1 MQAER
6 SAGYLYPMNEVRA
19 RFLKAILDQLP
30 AERIAEIHF
39 FPEIRQGQIE
49 TGVAVLAVVPE
60 PPLPVATDGAEDV
73 ITERPADIPVDTDT
87 EFPCDEAPIAEAEAE
102 PVALPAE
109 RFEVWSAAYRW
120 TRKGPERGKWEVD
133 LTAEADAPL
142 PTVDIVVRG
151 VHERA
156 GEAMETERITNAELQ
171 VLLSEPE
178 WQTTP

>member
-1 MQAER
+1 
-6 SAGYLYPMNEVRA
+6 MNEVRA

-60 PPLPVATDGAEDV
+60 APLPVAAEIDESVAEEV
-73 ITERPADIPVDTDT
+73 IAETID
-87 EFPCDEAPIAEAEAE
+87 EAEAS
-102 PVALPAE
+102 PYAAAADVATE

-142 PTVDIVVRG
+142 PTVGLVVRG

-171 VLLSEPE
+171 ALLSEPE

>member
-1 MQAER
+1 
-6 SAGYLYPMNEVRA
+6 MNEVRA

-60 PPLPVATDGAEDV
+60 SPLPVAADTSESIADEVPEAV
-73 ITERPADIPVDTDT
+73 PPVVPAI
-87 EFPCDEAPIAEAEAE
+87 APT
-102 PVALPAE
+102 E

-171 VLLSEPE
+171 ALLSEPE

>member
-1 MQAER
+1 
-6 SAGYLYPMNEVRA
+6 MNEVRA

-49 TGVAVLAVVPE
+49 TGVAVLAVVPL
-60 PPLPVATDGAEDV
+60 PPLPVTASADGTAVEAPV
-73 ITERPADIPVDTDT
+73 EAPVVEESTVVDTD
-87 EFPCDEAPIAEAEAE
+87 
-102 PVALPAE
+102 PVADGEAVAPTVPV
-109 RFEVWSAAYRW
+109 RFEVYTAAYRW
-120 TRKGPERGKWEVD
+120 TRKGPDRGKWEVD

-171 VLLSEPE
+171 ALLSEPE

>member
-1 MQAER
+1 
-6 SAGYLYPMNEVRA
+6 MNEVRA

-60 PPLPVATDGAEDV
+60 PPLPTVATDEAVTDETTAEEATADSSAM
-73 ITERPADIPVDTDT
+73 PAT
-87 EFPCDEAPIAEAEAE
+87 
-102 PVALPAE
+102 E

-171 VLLSEPE
+171 ALLSEPE

>member
-1 MQAER
+1 
-6 SAGYLYPMNEVRA
+6 MNEVRA
-19 RFLKAILDQLP
+19 RFLKAILDQFP

-49 TGVAVLAVVPE
+49 TGVAVVAVVPE
-60 PPLPVATDGAEDV
+60 PPLPAA
-73 ITERPADIPVDTDT
+73 
-87 EFPCDEAPIAEAEAE
+87 AE
-102 PVALPAE
+102 PAESRADEVPDAVAPEAVTAPAE

-171 VLLSEPE
+171 ALLSEPE
-178 WQTTP
+178 WQTTA

>member
-1 MQAER
+1 
-6 SAGYLYPMNEVRA
+6 MNEVRA

-60 PPLPVATDGAEDV
+60 PPLPTVATDEAVTDETTAEETTAEETTAEETTADASAM
-73 ITERPADIPVDTDT
+73 PAT
-87 EFPCDEAPIAEAEAE
+87 
-102 PVALPAE
+102 E

-171 VLLSEPE
+171 ALLSEPE

>member
-1 MQAER
+1 
-6 SAGYLYPMNEVRA
+6 MNEVRA

-30 AERIAEIHF
+30 AERIAEVHF

-49 TGVAVLAVVPE
+49 TGVAVLAVVPA
-60 PPLPVATDGAEDV
+60 PPLPVATEPAE
-73 ITERPADIPVDTDT
+73 PLA
-87 EFPCDEAPIAEAEAE
+87 DEAPDEVAPA
-102 PVALPAE
+102 PVTASAAAPTE

-171 VLLSEPE
+171 ALLSEPE

>member
-1 MQAER
+1 
-6 SAGYLYPMNEVRA
+6 MNEVRA

-60 PPLPVATDGAEDV
+60 PPLPVATEGE
-73 ITERPADIPVDTDT
+73 EPADT
-87 EFPCDEAPIAEAEAE
+87 EGLAEGRAEGAAEGAAE
-102 PVALPAE
+102 PDLVAVPAE

-142 PTVDIVVRG
+142 PTVGIVVRG

>member
-1 MQAER
+1 
-6 SAGYLYPMNEVRA
+6 MNEVRA

-60 PPLPVATDGAEDV
+60 PPLPTVATDEAVTDETTAEETTADSSAM
-73 ITERPADIPVDTDT
+73 PAT
-87 EFPCDEAPIAEAEAE
+87 
-102 PVALPAE
+102 E

-171 VLLSEPE
+171 ALLSEPE

>member
-1 MQAER
+1 
-6 SAGYLYPMNEVRA
+6 MNEVRA

-60 PPLPVATDGAEDV
+60 APLPVAAE
-73 ITERPADIPVDTDT
+73 I
-87 EFPCDEAPIAEAEAE
+87 DESVAEEVIAETIDDVDSSPDAAPDDIATE
-102 PVALPAE
+102 PVAPPTE

-142 PTVDIVVRG
+142 PTVGIVVRG

-171 VLLSEPE
+171 ALLSEPE

>member
-1 MQAER
+1 
-6 SAGYLYPMNEVRA
+6 MNEVRA
-19 RFLKAILDQLP
+19 RFLKAILDQFP

-49 TGVAVLAVVPE
+49 TGVAVVAVIPE
-60 PPLPVATDGAEDV
+60 SSLPVA
-73 ITERPADIPVDTDT
+73 
-87 EFPCDEAPIAEAEAE
+87 APT
-102 PVALPAE
+102 E

-171 VLLSEPE
+171 ALLSEPE
-178 WQTTP
+178 WQSTP

>member
-1 MQAER
+1 
-6 SAGYLYPMNEVRA
+6 MNEVRA

-49 TGVAVLAVVPE
+49 TGVAVLAVIPE
-60 PPLPVATDGAEDV
+60 SPLPVA
-73 ITERPADIPVDTDT
+73 
-87 EFPCDEAPIAEAEAE
+87 APT
-102 PVALPAE
+102 E

-171 VLLSEPE
+171 ALLSEPE

>member
-1 MQAER
+1 
-6 SAGYLYPMNEVRA
+6 MNEVRA

-49 TGVAVLAVVPE
+49 TAVAVLAVVPE
-60 PPLPVATDGAEDV
+60 PPLPVAT
-73 ITERPADIPVDTDT
+73 
-87 EFPCDEAPIAEAEAE
+87 EAEADAGDSLAESPIVDEVPERGAPE
-102 PVALPAE
+102 PVAPPTE

-171 VLLSEPE
+171 ALLSEPE
-178 WQTTP
+178 WQTTA

>member
-1 MQAER
+1 
-6 SAGYLYPMNEVRA
+6 MNEVRA

-39 FPEIRQGQIE
+39 FPEIRQGQVE

-60 PPLPVATDGAEDV
+60 PPLPVASATGESVADAVTDEVPDAVPNEVPIDV
-73 ITERPADIPVDTDT
+73 ATDH
-87 EFPCDEAPIAEAEAE
+87 
-102 PVALPAE
+102 VAVPTE

-171 VLLSEPE
+171 ALLSEPE